1 MAENTGFWGGVQ
13 NMMGTGFNDP
23 KTLGWLN
30 AAASM
35 MQAAQGGQPGTGRVG
50 LGAALGQ
57 GMQGYMKGYG
67 SGKAMQAQDLQ
78 SQLAK
83 LNMLK
88 VGAELKKLQQQQLM
102 MQYMPGLLGLD
113 VPSATETP
121 SMTDNS
127 TAPAAPASNGPI
139 TMTELPPAS
148 PLATATPPS
157 VPSVNPPA
165 RGPAGGQTQL
175 NPIVMPQP
183 NQTAT
188 DAAAAISQP
197 NLNPAQRILTAAKIQ
212 MAMGNS
218 TEANALMQMYNATR
232 PDLAYRTNP
241 DGSMQMW
248 DQNTGQDVN
257 PDNLNMGSGFIPGAI
272 KPEQMIGE
280 ASRWGKDYYQ
290 PTVEVM
296 NRFQNVVN
304 LASLDEGG
312 IMDYGLLIG
321 ALKSLEPNSA
331 VLQGEAESAGKM
343 RSIAGQMS
351 DILGKFKQGGLG
363 SSEARLQLATL
374 AQTATKVAVDSYNKQ
389 AARQRKIYSA
399 AKMAP
404 EAISAILQ
412 PMEMPTAAASREAL
426 KKELGITTPSPIPA
440 EVQKLIPKGAFTARD
455 PSGAVFYY
463 DSVKGVWIDPLTGK
477 TQAPGQ

>member
-13 NMMGTGFNDP
+13 NMMGTGFEDP
-23 KTLGWLN
+23 KTLGWMN
-30 AAASM
+30 AAASL
-35 MQAAQGGQPGTGRVG
+35 MQAAQGGQPGTGRVS
-50 LGAALGQ
+50 LGSALGQ

-88 VGAELKKLQQQQLM
+88 VGAELRKLQQQQAMLTM
-102 MQYMPGLLGLD
+102 MPGLLGL
-113 VPSATETP
+113 PSSTETP
-121 SMTDNS
+121 EMADDS

-157 VPSVNPPA
+157 VLPVNPPP
-165 RGPAGGQTQL
+165 RDPAGGQTQL
-175 NPIVMPQP
+175 PPITMPAP
-183 NQTAT
+183 GQTAQT
-188 DAAAAISQP
+188 AANAMVQP
-197 NLNPAQRILTAAKIQ
+197 QMNQAQRILMAAKLQ
-212 MAMGNS
+212 LAMGNS

-248 DQNTGQDVN
+248 DQNTGQDFN
-257 PDNLNMGSGFIPGAI
+257 PTTPGMGNGFLPGAI

-389 AARQRKIYSA
+389 ADRQRKIYGA
-399 AKMAP
+399 AKMSP
-404 EAISAILQ
+404 DAINAILQ

-463 DSVKGVWIDPLTGK
+463 DSAKGVWIDPLTGK
-477 TQAPGQ
+477 TRAPGQ